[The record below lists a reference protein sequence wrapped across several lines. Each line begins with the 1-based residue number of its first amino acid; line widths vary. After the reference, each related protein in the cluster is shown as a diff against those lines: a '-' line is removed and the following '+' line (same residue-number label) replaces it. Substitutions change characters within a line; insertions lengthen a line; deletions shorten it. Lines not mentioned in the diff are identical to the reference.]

1 MIMAI
6 TRAGSSPWLRVATF
20 GAVATV
26 FAAAVVA
33 PWLPLGP
40 DIYQHIVWDWQ
51 VMRCLAQWQLPLWL
65 PDLNAGFGNPGI
77 RLYSPLG
84 PVLTGSLGTVL
95 GDAGRGLR
103 AAAILAALAVLWA
116 ARHRST
122 SRSLLVGA
130 AVLISPM
137 VLFSLF
143 GRAAWSEYL
152 SIPLLLWLLLNMARG
167 ELDGGRD
174 GVVLALL
181 WLAHA
186 PTTIMAG
193 IVGVGSLA
201 LHWSRHYTVRAL
213 QTVGVGCGLSAWH
226 WMPLL
231 RETADIEADKVMTAG
246 MYEPARN
253 FLASET
259 AHTPEVNAWLA
270 WMAVA
275 LLASVLATRLW
286 AHHPRRTVLG
296 VGCIAL
302 ASPLAL
308 PLWWIPGPHQL
319 LQFPWRWILPGTLLL
334 VTAIA
339 EVPKRRVLGAVCVLA
354 PVIFMPWAPWVG
366 VPHIDASL
374 EWSDAGEVLMDS
386 IGANPLLVDVRQHR
400 PPAFEY
406 LDRNLGIFGRS
417 ELAMAAGDGE
427 IVRIRRWSPL
437 RREVEVTGARPFVV
451 AFRILDYPY
460 WSVTTDN
467 EKAIKTKVAP
477 GVIACQVPAGRHIL
491 RVSWA
496 GNPAAAIGQIVA
508 LLTALLVFF
517 WRRRRVGLQ
526 P

>member
-6 TRAGSSPWLRVATF
+6 TMVGSSRWLRIAAF
-20 GAVATV
+20 GAAVAV
-26 FAAAVVA
+26 FAAVVVT

-51 VMRCLAQWQLPLWL
+51 VMRCLAEWQLPLWL

-84 PVLTGSLGTVL
+84 PMLTGSLGIAL

-116 ARHRST
+116 ARRRSA
-122 SRSLLVGA
+122 SRSLVVGA

-152 SIPLLLWLLLNMARG
+152 SIPLMLWLLLAMVKGDLKGA
-167 ELDGGRD
+167 RD
-174 GVVLALL
+174 GPMLALL

-186 PTTIMAG
+186 PTTIM
-193 IVGVGSLA
+193 VGFIGVASLA
-201 LHWSRHYTVRAL
+201 LHRSRDYTVRAL
-213 QTVGVGCGLSAWH
+213 QTGAISCGLAAWH
-226 WMPLL
+226 WLPLL
-231 RETADIEADKVMTAG
+231 RETADIKAAKVMIGG

-253 FLASET
+253 FLASES

-275 LLASVLATRLW
+275 MLASVLATRLW
-286 AHHPRRTVLG
+286 VHNPRRTVLG
-296 VGCIAL
+296 IGCIVL

-319 LQFPWRWILPGTLLL
+319 LQFPWRWLLPGTLLL

-339 EVPKRRVLGAVCVLA
+339 EAPKRRGLAAVCLLA
-354 PVIFMPWAPWVG
+354 PSLFMPWAPWVQ
-366 VPHIDASL
+366 VPKLDASL
-374 EWSDAGEVLMDS
+374 EWYDAGEVLFGS
-386 IGANPLLVDVRQHR
+386 IGANPYLVDVRQHR
-400 PPAFEY
+400 PPAFVDLY
-406 LDRNLGIFGRS
+406 RNIDLFGRS
-417 ELAMAAGDGE
+417 RRALADGDGVVTG
-427 IVRIRRWSPL
+427 IHRWSPL
-437 RREVEVTGARPFVV
+437 RREVEVSGSKPFVV

-460 WSVTTDN
+460 WSVTTDD
-467 EKAIKTKVAP
+467 EMAIESNAVP

-496 GNPAAAIGQIVA
+496 GNPNAAVGQIVA
-508 LLTALLVFF
+508 LVTALLMVF
-517 WRRRRVGLQ
+517 RYRGRIGAQ

>member
-1 MIMAI
+1 MAFLKRP
-6 TRAGSSPWLRVATF
+6 THRWLRFVTF
-20 GAVATV
+20 GVAVIL
-26 FAAAVVA
+26 AAASLFA

-51 VMRCLAQWQLPLWL
+51 VMRCLAERQLPLWL

-84 PVLTGSLGTVL
+84 PVLTGSLGAVL

-103 AAAILAALAVLWA
+103 AAAILAALSILWVTQ
-116 ARHRST
+116 RHST
-122 SRSLLVGA
+122 SRSLWVGA

-143 GRAAWSEYL
+143 FRAAWSEFL
-152 SIPLLLWLLLNMARG
+152 SIPLLLWLLLIMLRG
-167 ELDGGRD
+167 ELDAARD

-181 WLAHA
+181 WLVHA

-201 LHWSRHYTVRAL
+201 VHRSRDYRLRAL
-213 QTVGVGCGLSAWH
+213 QTVVVGCGLSAWH

-231 RETADIEADKVMTAG
+231 RETAAIDADDVMTSG

-270 WMAVA
+270 WMAIA
-275 LLASVLATRLW
+275 LLAAVLVTRLW
-286 AHHPRRTVLG
+286 VHHPRRTVLG
-296 VGCIAL
+296 VGCIVV

-319 LQFPWRWILPGTLLL
+319 LQFPWRFLLPGTLLL
-334 VTAIA
+334 VTAIG
-339 EVPKRRVLGAVCVLA
+339 EGPRRRVIGVICVLA
-354 PVIFMPWAPWVG
+354 PAVFMPWAPWVE
-366 VPHIDASL
+366 VPEVDASM
-374 EWSDAGEVLMDS
+374 EWTDTGETLIGS
-386 IGANPLLVDVRQHR
+386 IGGNPLLVDVRQHR
-400 PPAFEY
+400 PPAFKS
-406 LDRNLGIFGRS
+406 LDRNLSLFGRTQRA
-417 ELAMAAGDGE
+417 LATGGGE
-427 IVRIRRWSPL
+427 VIQILRWSPL
-437 RREVEVTGARPFVV
+437 QREVEVAGTRPFAV

-460 WSVTTDN
+460 WSVTIDG
-467 EKAIKTKVAP
+467 EKAGESDAAP
-477 GVIACQVPAGRHIL
+477 GVIACQVPAGRHLL
-491 RVSWA
+491 RVSWT

-508 LLTALLVFF
+508 LSTVLLLLF
-517 WRRRRVGLQ
+517 RHHRRVRLK